1 VADVLAFKAIHEYFE
16 SQIEHE
22 GKETLVEIFRN
33 IQPDVEFFERTEAL
47 ASALSIE
54 FYSIF

>member
-1 VADVLAFKAIHEYFE
+1 MAFKAIHDYFE
-16 SQIEHE
+16 SEIEHE

-33 IQPDVEFFERTEAL
+33 IQPDMEFFERTEAL